1 MNPDTLEQE
10 LREILREIRPLA
22 PHESVGADDD
32 IFDTLGLDS
41 LDVSNLIVEI
51 GYRYSVDIDIK
62 DLPQVRT
69 LRNLQTFMESA
80 ARALPREVGGGV
92 SV

>member
-10 LREILREIRPLA
+10 LREILREIRPQA
-22 PHESVGADDD
+22 PHDSMGSDDD

-62 DLPQVRT
+62 DLPKVRT
-69 LRNLQTFMESA
+69 LRTLRAFMTSA
-80 ARALPREVGGGV
+80 TQV
-92 SV
+92 SSM